1 MKGVESYQVDMEV
14 RMDEKEERI
23 GIKEIEKLKREKKE
37 VKKEEG

>member
-1 MKGVESYQVDMEV
+1 MEV